1 MYLRK
6 YVVALAAAAALFMEF
21 LDLTILNVAMPV
33 FSQQFDAPSA
43 RTHWV
48 VTIYM
53 LTLAACVLA
62 SGWLQRRFGSKQ
74 VFMAAVT
81 LFTFASMFC
90 GLSNSLPALIAWRA
104 AQGVAAGMMSPVGL
118 SLVLQ
123 TYSHEERSRI
133 MGLMFAPSFLAMVVA
148 PFLGGIIMSYASWP
162 WIFYVNIPVGLTTL
176 WVIHRHVQNPSHKRV
191 AGRFDTAGF
200 MTSSLG
206 MGALFAGLSRAGE
219 QARPDALSLL
229 LMTAGLVSLVL
240 FLWIESSQAQPLIDV
255 RIFLEP
261 LFAAGTL
268 VQFILISAVNGSLFA
283 FTMWQQ
289 QVLGR
294 TPFVTGLLCAV
305 QAMAYVGTVIFA
317 SRLTRIWGERRL
329 VLWGIAVFTGSVL
342 LLLSDSV
349 MQDVPWTIATLLMR
363 GVGMG
368 LCLPVSWNLAF
379 KSTRSEHMDHAS
391 ASMSAM
397 IQLGCGFGMATTGV
411 LLTLNPGAHLLTSEQ
426 SSFKIALVVS
436 AFSALVAAAV
446 ALTRIRLPLN
456 TEPSSHTA

>member
-1 MYLRK
+1 
-6 YVVALAAAAALFMEF
+6 MEF

-33 FSQQFDAPSA
+33 FSRQFDAPSA

-62 SGWLQRRFGSKQ
+62 SGWFQRRFGSKQ
-74 VFMAAVT
+74 VFMAAVA
-81 LFTFASMFC
+81 LFTLTSLMC
-90 GLSNSLPALIAWRA
+90 GLSDSLPALIAWRA

-148 PFLGGIIMSYASWP
+148 PFLGGVIMSYASWP
-162 WIFYVNIPVGLTTL
+162 WIFYVNIPVGFVTL
-176 WVIHRHVQNPSHKRV
+176 WVIHRYVKNPTYKRT
-191 AGRFDTAGF
+191 AGRFDIAGF
-200 MTSSLG
+200 ATSSFG

-219 QARPDALSLL
+219 QASPDAWSLGLIASGIISLL
-229 LMTAGLVSLVL
+229 V
-240 FLWIESSQAQPLIDV
+240 FLWVETSRRHPLINM

-294 TPFVTGLLCAV
+294 TPFVTGVLCAV
-305 QAMAYVGTVIFA
+305 QAMAYVGTVFFA
-317 SRLTRIWGERRL
+317 SRLTRIWSERRL
-329 VLWGIAVFTGSVL
+329 VLWGIAVFTLSVL
-342 LLLSDSV
+342 LLLSDNV
-349 MQDVPWTIATLLMR
+349 MQNVPWAVGTLLLR

-379 KSTRSEHMDHAS
+379 KSTRPEHMDHAS

-397 IQLGCGFGMATTGV
+397 VQLGCGFGMATTGV
-411 LLTLNPGAHLLTSEQ
+411 LLSLNPGAYLSAHEQ
-426 SSFKIALVVS
+426 ASFKLALVVS
-436 AFSALVAAAV
+436 AVSALVAAAV
-446 ALTRIRLPLN
+446 AVRRIRLPFN
-456 TEPSSHTA
+456 PQASSHVARA

>member
-33 FSQQFDAPSA
+33 FSQQFNAPSA

-74 VFMAAVT
+74 VFMAAVA
-81 LFTFASMFC
+81 LFTLTSLFC
-90 GLSNSLPALIAWRA
+90 GLSSSLPALIAWRA
-104 AQGVAAGMMSPVGL
+104 AQGVAAGMMSPVGM

-133 MGLMFAPSFLAMVVA
+133 MGLMFAPSFLAMVIA
-148 PFLGGIIMSYASWP
+148 PFLGGVIISYASWP
-162 WIFYVNIPVGLTTL
+162 WIFYVNIPVGLTTM
-176 WVIHRHVQNPSHKRV
+176 WVIHRYVENPSLKRL
-191 AGRFDTAGF
+191 AGNFDAAGF
-200 MTSSLG
+200 ATSSFG

-219 QARPDALSLL
+219 QARPDAWSLTLIAAGVVSLL
-229 LMTAGLVSLVL
+229 L
-240 FLWIESSQAQPLIDV
+240 FLWIETARHQPLINV

-268 VQFILISAVNGSLFA
+268 LQFILISAVNGSLFA

-294 TPFVTGLLCAV
+294 TPFATGVLCAV
-305 QAMAYVGTVIFA
+305 QAMAYVGTVFFA
-317 SRLTRIWGERRL
+317 SHLMRRWSERCL
-329 VLWGIAVFTGSVL
+329 VLWGIAVFTASVL
-342 LLLSDSV
+342 LLLSDHV
-349 MQDVPWTIATLLMR
+349 MQNVPWAVAALLLR

-379 KSTRSEHMDHAS
+379 KTTPPEHMDHAS

-397 IQLGCGFGMATTGV
+397 VQLGCGFGMATTGV
-411 LLTLNPGAHLLTSEQ
+411 LLSLNPGAYLIAHEQ
-426 SSFKIALVVS
+426 SAFKVALVVS
-436 AFSALVAAAV
+436 ALSALVAAGV
-446 ALTRIRLPLN
+446 AIARIRLPFSAQPN
-456 TEPSSHTA
+456 SHVV